1 MSRITKILVATDFSP
16 HSAAAMRAASELSG
30 RLGVPLI
37 VFNAVQLPTY
47 PLPEGVMM
55 RSPDV
60 MTELVTRAREAL
72 DDQRHAAIAL
82 GAHAV
87 DTQWAEG
94 PPAAEIVRVAREL
107 SADLIVVGSHGRG
120 VVARAI
126 LGSTADKVVRT
137 AHQPVLVV
145 PHDH

>member
-1 MSRITKILVATDFSP
+1 
-16 HSAAAMRAASELSG
+16 
-30 RLGVPLI
+30 
-37 VFNAVQLPTY
+37 
-47 PLPEGVMM
+47 
-55 RSPDV
+55 
-60 MTELVTRAREAL
+60 
-72 DDQRHAAIAL
+72 
-82 GAHAV
+82 
-87 DTQWAEG
+87 
-94 PPAAEIVRVAREL
+94 VRVAREL